1 MAARQRSFSV
11 HHPPEWGIEPV
22 PPDQRRLGFLD
33 QAVLWGN
40 LGVSLL
46 VLVAGALLVPA
57 LGLWPALAAT
67 AVGAVVGNALLG
79 LAAVPAAATG
89 VPAMVL
95 YRAPLGVRGS
105 LLPTACNVVQNLG
118 WATFELFVIATAATA
133 ISERVFGA
141 GGRPLWVLAFG
152 ALATAMAVA
161 GPLTV
166 LRRWL
171 QRFAVWAVL
180 ASTANLTWYA
190 LTRFDLGAQ
199 AGQGGLS
206 FWAGVDL
213 AIALPI
219 SWVPLVADY
228 ARFGRSA
235 GATFWGTAVG
245 YLLAQ
250 VWFFALGILFLL
262 SIGQGDVIAALLAV
276 P

>member
-1 MAARQRSFSV
+1 MAARQRSLSV
-11 HHPPEWGIEPV
+11 QQAPEWGIEPV
-22 PPDQRRLGFLD
+22 PPELRRLGFLD

-67 AVGAVVGNALLG
+67 VVGAVVGNVLLG

-180 ASTANLTWYA
+180 ASTAYLTWYA
-190 LTRFDLGAQ
+190 LTRFDLEALAGQ
-199 AGQGGLS
+199 PGQGGLS

-228 ARFGRSA
+228 ARLAARPGRPSGAPPSA
-235 GATFWGTAVG
+235 TSWPRSGSSPSGCCSCSPSARAT
-245 YLLAQ
+245 
-250 VWFFALGILFLL
+250 
-262 SIGQGDVIAALLAV
+262 
-276 P
+276 

>member
-11 HHPPEWGIEPV
+11 QQAPEWGIEPV

-57 LGLWPALAAT
+57 LGLWAALAAT
-67 AVGAVVGNALLG
+67 TVGALLGNALLG

-133 ISERVFGA
+133 ISERVFGV
-141 GGRPLWVLAFG
+141 GGRPVWVLAFG
-152 ALATAMAVA
+152 VIATAMAVA
-161 GPLTV
+161 V
-166 LRRWL
+166 
-171 QRFAVWAVL
+171 
-180 ASTANLTWYA
+180 
-190 LTRFDLGAQ
+190 
-199 AGQGGLS
+199 
-206 FWAGVDL
+206 
-213 AIALPI
+213 I
-219 SWVPLVADY
+219 VA
-228 ARFGRSA
+228 
-235 GATFWGTAVG
+235 
-245 YLLAQ
+245 
-250 VWFFALGILFLL
+250 
-262 SIGQGDVIAALLAV
+262 AALLRGFDDDAV
-276 P
+276 GGEQQDRDFGSVL

>member
-1 MAARQRSFSV
+1 MNARQRSLSIQQA
-11 HHPPEWGIEPV
+11 PEWGIEPV
-22 PPDQRRLGFLD
+22 PPELRRLGFLD

-57 LGLWPALAAT
+57 LGLWPALVAT
-67 AVGAVVGNALLG
+67 VVGAAVGNALLG

-133 ISERVFGA
+133 ISERGFG
-141 GGRPLWVLAFG
+141 V
-152 ALATAMAVA
+152 LATAMAVA

-180 ASTANLTWYA
+180 ASTAYLTWYA
-190 LTRFDLGAQ
+190 LTRFDLGALAGQ
-199 AGQGGLS
+199 PGQGGLS

-228 ARFGRSA
+228 ARFGRSPT
-235 GATFWGTAVG
+235 ATFWGTAVG

-262 SIGQGDVIAALLAV
+262 
-276 P
+276 